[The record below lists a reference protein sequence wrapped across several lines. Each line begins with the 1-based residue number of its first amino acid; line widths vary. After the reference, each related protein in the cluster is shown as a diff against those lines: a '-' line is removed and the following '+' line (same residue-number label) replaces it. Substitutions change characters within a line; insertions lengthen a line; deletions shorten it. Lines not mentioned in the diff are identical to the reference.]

1 MNKLYEALNDQI
13 NAEMF
18 SAYLYQAMAA
28 DMESKGF
35 TGISHWFTAQAQEE
49 MVHAMKF
56 YGYILERGEK
66 VTLKAIE
73 APQTTWKDAKAAFEA
88 ALEHEKYIT
97 SRINNLV
104 KLARKADDYAT
115 EIMLHW
121 FVTEQVEEEAHA
133 NEILA
138 KIHLMGKTP
147 DAMYLLDRELAA
159 RPMLFTMPATAAN

>member
-1 MNKLYEALNDQI
+1 MNKLFEAINDQI

-28 DMESKGF
+28 DMEDKGY
-35 TGISHWFTAQAQEE
+35 TGVANWFTAQAQEE

-56 YGYILERGEK
+56 YRYIIERGEK

-73 APQTTWKDAKAAFEA
+73 APQASWKDPQAAFAA

-104 KLARKADDYAT
+104 KLARKADDFAT
-115 EIMLHW
+115 EFMLHW

-138 KIHLMGKTP
+138 KIKLMANAP
-147 DAMYLLDRELAA
+147 NAMYILDRELGA
-159 RPMLFTMPATAAN
+159 RPTLFTMPVTTAP